1 MSARKLAA
9 AALQAV
15 FGIFAFRLFLLY
27 GLLHTS
33 SFEAGIMTGA
43 APAVTAILA
52 AVFLR
57 ERATAGKA
65 AGIAGTVAGILLIQG
80 LADGSGRLTL
90 AHLGGNLL
98 VLGAAA
104 SESVFNILSRAAAA
118 GASRGGVEGVETID
132 PTAQAA
138 LVVGFALALCIVPA
152 LFESPVPRLA
162 ALGVREWAA
171 LVWYGVCA
179 TALAY
184 ICWYAGIKRS
194 PAMTAAAFSG
204 MMPLTSML
212 LAAAALG
219 ERAGWPQWA
228 GGLLVA
234 AGMVLLAADGRRG
247 GARIKSAKALTQEK
261 AAEE

>member
-1 MSARKLAA
+1 
-9 AALQAV
+9 
-15 FGIFAFRLFLLY
+15 
-27 GLLHTS
+27 
-33 SFEAGIMTGA
+33 
-43 APAVTAILA
+43 
-52 AVFLR
+52 
-57 ERATAGKA
+57 
-65 AGIAGTVAGILLIQG
+65 
-80 LADGSGRLTL
+80 
-90 AHLGGNLL
+90 

-118 GASRGGVEGVETID
+118 GASARRGGRRGDDRSNGTGR
-132 PTAQAA
+132 ARRR
-138 LVVGFALALCIVPA
+138 LALALCIVPA
-152 LFESPVPRLA
+152 LFESPSRGLRRLD
-162 ALGVREWAA
+162 REWAA

-261 AAEE
+261 AAEK